1 MGGALSVFLRY
12 RLSRLDSGTERAGER
27 QSR

>member
-12 RLSRLDSGTERAGER
+12 RLNLLDSGTERAGER